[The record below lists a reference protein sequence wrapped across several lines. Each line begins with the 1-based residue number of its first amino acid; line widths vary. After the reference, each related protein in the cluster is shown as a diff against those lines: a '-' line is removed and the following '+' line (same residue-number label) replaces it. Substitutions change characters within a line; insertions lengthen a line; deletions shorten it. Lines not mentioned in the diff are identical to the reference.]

1 MKRSWFHLLAI
12 VALGAMVLC
21 SPAWPQGTPAGTVI
35 QNSASATYSNS
46 SGVAQPALTS
56 NTVNVTVAQVAA
68 VSLSPAT
75 SSQQQ
80 PAGAAATYA
89 VTVTNKGN
97 GSDTFSLAAAS
108 ASSPAW
114 TAAIYKDDGAN
125 GGVAN
130 DGVRQAGETNIATS
144 TGSLAA
150 DASFR
155 CFVVVQVPSGAAVSS
170 TDTTTLTATSQFDSA
185 KKGTATCT
193 TTVAAPAL
201 VLSKSVD
208 KANAKAGEA
217 IVYTITYQNSGSTSV
232 QSVVITDAVPS
243 GTTYVTNSVT
253 LSGSQKTDA
262 SDSDE
267 VTVSAGTITIV
278 VGNVA
283 AGASG
288 TISFRVTVN

>member
-1 MKRSWFHLLAI
+1 MKRSLFHLLA
-12 VALGAMVLC
+12 VAALAAMVLC
-21 SPAWPQGTPAGTVI
+21 SPAWPQGTPVGTVM
-35 QNSASATYSNS
+35 QNTASATYSNS
-46 SGVAQPALTS
+46 SGVAQPAVTS
-56 NTVNVTVAQVAA
+56 NTANVTVAQAAA
-68 VSLSPAT
+68 VSASPAT
-75 SSQQQ
+75 ASQQQ

-89 VTVTNKGN
+89 VTVTNQGN

-114 TAAIYKDDGAN
+114 AAAIYKDDGAN

-130 DGVRQAGETNIATS
+130 DGLRQAGETNTATS

-155 CFVVVQVPSGAAVSS
+155 CFVVVQVPSGAAISS
-170 TDTTTLTATSQFDSA
+170 TDTTTLTATAQFDST
-185 KKGTATCT
+185 KKTTATST
-193 TTVAAPAL
+193 TTVAGPAL
-201 VLSKSVD
+201 VLSKNAD
-208 KANAKAGEA
+208 KANAKPGEA

-253 LSGSQKTDA
+253 LNGSQKTDA
-262 SDSDE
+262 SDSDG
-267 VTVSAGTITIV
+267 VTVSAGTITV
-278 VGNVA
+278 NVGNVA